1 MKYKVTNIVYDTDGV
16 KVELPTEMVVECDSQ
31 EGIADAISDKTGW
44 LVESFSIEKH
54 SEVCIEL
61 LMQVREQAK
70 SAIMEILTE
79 RKVESINIQPYFQDC
94 YVTNYAFFETD
105 KNGNGECLEVESVKV
120 VNGKP
125 IFTMYTNYGNYW
137 GERTLGDFDT
147 SEVVYILEILEEIFE
162 QVDDGEPLLKEDETF
177 DDYEDEDSR
186 EEESKERPWDYEK

>member
-1 MKYKVTNIVYDTDGV
+1 MKYKVTNIVYATDGV
-16 KVELPTEMVVECDSQ
+16 KVDLPTELILEADSKD
-31 EGIADAISDKTGW
+31 ELADRISDKTGW
-44 LVESFSIEKH
+44 LVESFTIEKQ
-54 SEVCIEL
+54 SELCIEL

-79 RKVESINIQPYFQDC
+79 RKVESINVQPYFQEC

-137 GERTLGDFDT
+137 GERTLEDFDT

-162 QVDDGEPLLKEDETF
+162 QVDDGEPLLKEDENF
-177 DDYEDEDSR
+177 DDYEG
-186 EEESKERPWDYEK
+186 